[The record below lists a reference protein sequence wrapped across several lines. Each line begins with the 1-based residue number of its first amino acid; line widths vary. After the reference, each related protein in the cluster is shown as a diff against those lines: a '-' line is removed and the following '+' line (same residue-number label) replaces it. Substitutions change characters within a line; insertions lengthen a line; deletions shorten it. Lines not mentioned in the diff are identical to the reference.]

1 MQCPLT
7 GTEGSSKSSLS
18 EGSHE
23 DVARSL
29 HRVCHRCSS
38 GGSNRPN
45 PMPASGLAHAARN
58 PEPRRCVATGT
69 RPRTNVMPGYVRRWR
84 KVRLST
90 SRRQERKRAGPWSS
104 SFMTPRSQPRG
115 ARPTARARRRG
126 VERSRCGRSRR
137 ARRSRAR
144 QSLGSTWSRP
154 KSGCSIASAWTGA
167 SMTARN
173 SSARSPPGS
182 ASAISPAHT

>member
-38 GGSNRPN
+38 RGSNRPN

-69 RPRTNVMPGYVRRWR
+69 RPGQT
-84 KVRLST
+84 SCQAT

-137 ARRSRAR
+137 ARRSRGR

-154 KSGCSIASAWTGA
+154 KSGCSNASAWTGA